1 MDEKPCGYVSR
12 GFSPVKQFSFPD
24 MNPVVTPDPVIGS
37 LKGVAP
43 MGGNLF
49 C

>member
-1 MDEKPCGYVSR
+1 
-12 GFSPVKQFSFPD
+12 VKQFSFPD

-49 C
+49 R